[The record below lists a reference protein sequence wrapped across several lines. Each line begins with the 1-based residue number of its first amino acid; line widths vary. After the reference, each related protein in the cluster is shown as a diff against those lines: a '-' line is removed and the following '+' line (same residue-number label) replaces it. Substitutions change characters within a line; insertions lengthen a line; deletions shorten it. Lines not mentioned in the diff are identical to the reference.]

1 MPHPK
6 QTTRNHASRPF
17 DGYLDPPLK
26 WCRWPRC
33 QNRTGVLY
41 APLCMDHLAEAYRIW
56 RDAHAWLIDGTLER
70 AHEPREPLPPL
81 SERPGVIYFARF
93 GDKVKIGFTTNLRGR
108 LDAIPHDEILG
119 TAPGMLADEKRCH
132 AAFAHLREQGE
143 WFRAEPDLLAFIKD
157 VTAQGA

>member
-1 MPHPK
+1 MAKTNPR
-6 QTTRNHASRPF
+6 TLCASPQPAPF
-17 DGYLDPPLK
+17 TGR
-26 WCRWPRC
+26 CRWPGC
-33 QNRTGVLY
+33 HLKCGLID

-56 RDAHAWLIDGTLER
+56 YFAHISLIEETLDRAHA
-70 AHEPREPLPPL
+70 PRDPLPRL
-81 SERPGVIYFARF
+81 SERPGYVYFARF

-119 TAPGMLADEKRCH
+119 TVPGMLADEKRCH

-157 VTAQGA
+157 VATT